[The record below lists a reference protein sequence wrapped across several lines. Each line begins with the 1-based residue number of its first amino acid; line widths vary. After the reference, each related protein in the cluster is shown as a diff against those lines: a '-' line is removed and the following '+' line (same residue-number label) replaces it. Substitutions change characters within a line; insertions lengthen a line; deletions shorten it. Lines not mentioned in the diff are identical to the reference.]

1 MTNDLGEFAYLTIN
15 SLCPYLQTWTLL
27 SLSYVLNQP
36 KIPHS
41 NPPPTQSKVLNID
54 LPQSPCQKFKKK
66 ITHSRYI
73 LIRQVLA
80 KADTQTIKCD
90 EAIIY
95 YINVINVIDYCF
107 IKNFE
112 TTVVSLDTEKAFDLE
127 NWKFLLAV
135 LHKIGFGAFLINW
148 IKTLYIFPNT
158 CLRTNDLTPQ
168 GLNLKRGTRHGYL
181 LSILLFVIFIEPL
194 ATEFRQKVGN

>member
-1 MTNDLGEFAYLTIN
+1 M
-15 SLCPYLQTWTLL
+15 C
-27 SLSYVLNQP
+27 
-36 KIPHS
+36 
-41 NPPPTQSKVLNID
+41 
-54 LPQSPCQKFKKK
+54 
-66 ITHSRYI
+66 I
-73 LIRQVLA
+73 L
-80 KADTQTIKCD
+80 
-90 EAIIY
+90 
-95 YINVINVIDYCF
+95 INVIDYCF

-127 NWKFLLAV
+127 NWKYLLAV